1 MDGKRFR
8 EYMSAE
14 IRSLIDT
21 YRNFQTLIPSK
32 KHTGAG
38 HPAED
43 GRFVETLIK
52 ECLRKYLPKDLEV
65 LTGFIMR
72 PAVKTGLKNRT
83 RHKDQD
89 KHSSQLD
96 IIVYDSAHYPIFLR
110 FGDTVVVPPEGV
122 VAVFSIK
129 KKLRKNHITEELRSL
144 AEVSK
149 LCGCIDNDGALVR
162 KPYLGLVAVESQLG
176 KNVFK
181 SVKNEMDKVY
191 RTYKVP
197 NNTFDDF
204 VGYIGDLG
212 AWSIFKKKPNEDES
226 KAEYIGFEHKQDEP
240 HMGLQ
245 FILTGIL
252 SVHYDS
258 TRNKRARPGFTAF
271 PSRDGVPVATY
282 NL

>member
-14 IRSLIDT
+14 IRSLMDT
-21 YRNFQTLIPSK
+21 YKNFQTLIPSH
-32 KHTGAG
+32 KHSGAG

-72 PAVKTGLKNRT
+72 PAVKTGLNNRD
-83 RHKDQD
+83 RCKDQD

-110 FGDTVVVPPEGV
+110 FRDTVVVPPEGV
-122 VAVFSIK
+122 IAVFSIK
-129 KKLRKNHITEELRSL
+129 KNLHKDHITEELEAL

-149 LCGCIDNDGALVR
+149 LCSCIDNYGTPVR
-162 KPYLGLVAVESQLG
+162 KPYLGLVAIGSQMR

-181 SVKNEMDKVY
+181 SVRAEMDKVY
-191 RTYKVP
+191 KTYKVP

-204 VGYIGDLG
+204 VGYIGALR
-212 AWSIFKKKPNEDES
+212 AWSIFKKRPNKDKPEDKPED
-226 KAEYIGFEHKQDEP
+226 KAEYRYHEC
-240 HMGLQ
+240 
-245 FILTGIL
+245 IL
-252 SVHYDS
+252 
-258 TRNKRARPGFTAF
+258 
-271 PSRDGVPVATY
+271 
-282 NL
+282 